1 MEKLNPL
8 PSKRVMST
16 IVHVSGE
23 LEAFIIGG
31 KEAIDTNCLV
41 FDILNQKFKVLA
53 KLNEGRYNCGAFKT
67 GKYIY
72 VFGGNG
78 DIKYNSNRI
87 ESLERLDI
95 SSNTGYFK

>member
-16 IVHVSGE
+16 LVHASGE

-31 KEAIDTNCLV
+31 LEAIDTNCLV

-53 KLNEGRYNCGAFKT
+53 KLNEGRFNCGAFKT
-67 GKYIY
+67 GEYIY
-72 VFGGNG
+72 VFGVN
-78 DIKYNSNRI
+78 
-87 ESLERLDI
+87 LD
-95 SSNTGYFK
+95 NE